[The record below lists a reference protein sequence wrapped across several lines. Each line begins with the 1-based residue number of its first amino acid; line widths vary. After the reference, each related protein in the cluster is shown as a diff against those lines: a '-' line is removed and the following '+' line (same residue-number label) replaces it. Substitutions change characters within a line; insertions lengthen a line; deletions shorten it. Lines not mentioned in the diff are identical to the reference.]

1 MKQFLLQQP
10 WYERAIF
17 VCRLIRL
24 SGWSEKL
31 GRTRNAPQRPQRP
44 DVMKR
49 AACKT
54 CQKSH
59 SAPPF
64 AGPTQ
69 QRTIFNV
76 RLMRAFRVAL
86 PMRVVCPFNQPAS
99 AKQSHSWIPW
109 HWQPI
114 DKRGPKPV
122 AAPSAVESAPVKR
135 HPFAQNKTEC
145 NSPQP
150 PPTCLYYHISKNS
163 SEPLVPWAQGGTSS
177 RRLLRRTRRPSV
189 PGTKCNPVALT
200 SSE

>member
-1 MKQFLLQQP
+1 MPSLNTRQRDVGRWDTDAGHAHAASILTLTAYCSLPGGRWARKTQIMKQFLLQQP
-10 WYERAIF
+10 CYERAIF
-17 VCRLIRL
+17 VCRLIPL

-76 RLMRAFRVAL
+76 RLMRAFRVADARCVPIQSTSKCKTITL
-86 PMRVVCPFNQPAS
+86 SDPLALAS
-99 AKQSHSWIPW
+99 
-109 HWQPI
+109 
-114 DKRGPKPV
+114 D
-122 AAPSAVESAPVKR
+122 
-135 HPFAQNKTEC
+135 
-145 NSPQP
+145 
-150 PPTCLYYHISKNS
+150 
-163 SEPLVPWAQGGTSS
+163 
-177 RRLLRRTRRPSV
+177 
-189 PGTKCNPVALT
+189 
-200 SSE
+200 